1 MLGTESPQAH
11 LTATAAFCSTL
22 LEPGS
27 LYYFLAEHRREIF
40 ADAKFAHLYPS
51 GTGRPSIPASRIASV
66 MVLQTL
72 EGLSDREA
80 LDQVRYNLRW
90 KLALGLDLEDRGFDP
105 SVLTYWRN
113 RIKNSANPTL
123 IFDLAREIISET
135 KILNTHTKRVL
146 DSTVLVDAVITQD
159 TMTQIVAQVKRVRK
173 LIPELSSVPLSD
185 EIDYARAK
193 PAIDYADE
201 DLINETL
208 SILVRDANALIERAR
223 ELGYLSDDEDQTTDS
238 PLTTQQLNTQQ
249 LGALGLLGVVA
260 GQDVEL
266 VDEERGA
273 YRLTRGVAKDRVIS
287 TVDPESRHVHKSR
300 KNYYDGYKG
309 HIAIDADT
317 EIITSATL
325 TKGNASDALV
335 AKELLDQESESVTV
349 YGDSGYSSMD
359 LSKHLAEKGHSEVIK
374 PRPLA
379 MAVPDGYSVDDFT
392 VTEPTTETSAKV
404 TCPAGHTV
412 TISAKGRAS
421 FTKYCATCPLRDRCT
436 RSKRGRVMTFGPNH
450 SYGRAQRESWK
461 NAETQAAYRAIRPG
475 VERIHA
481 QMKRKL
487 NGSKLR
493 YRGIAKNTMHYLLLG
508 TVWNLKVLLRNN
520 LTRENGNWVIVS

>member
-1 MLGTESPQAH
+1 MLGTESSQAH

-27 LYYFLAEHRREIF
+27 LYHFLQEHRREIF

-51 GTGRPSIPASRIASV
+51 GTGRPSIPASRVASV

-80 LDQVRYNLRW
+80 LEQVRYNLRW
-90 KLALGLDLEDRGFDP
+90 TLALGLDLEDRGFDP

-113 RIKNSANPTL
+113 RIENSNTPNL
-123 IFDLAREIISET
+123 IFDLAREIINET

-146 DSTVLVDAVITQD
+146 DSTVLVDAVITED
-159 TMTQIVAQVKRVRK
+159 SMSQIVAQIKRTQK
-173 LIPELSSVPLSD
+173 LIPALGEVPLSR
-185 EIDYARAK
+185 EIDYSRRK
-193 PAIDYADE
+193 PAIDYSDR
-201 DLINETL
+201 DLVNETL
-208 SILVRDANALIERAR
+208 SILVSDANALIDRAR
-223 ELGYLSDDEDQTTDS
+223 ALGYLNDDADS
-238 PLTTQQLNTQQ
+238 PLDPQQ

-266 VDEERGA
+266 VDETTGA
-273 YRLTRGVAKDRVIS
+273 YRLIQGVAKDRVIS

-300 KNYYDGYKG
+300 KNYHDGYKG

-325 TKGNASDALV
+325 TKGNASDAEV
-335 AKELLDQESESVTV
+335 AKELLDQETESVTL

-359 LSKHLAEKGHSEVIK
+359 LSKHLADKGHGEVIK
-374 PRPLA
+374 A
-379 MAVPDGYSVDDFT
+379 AHHGGTGGGYSVDDFIVQEAT
-392 VTEPTTETSAKV
+392 NDTPATV
-404 TCPAGHTV
+404 TCPAKNTV
-412 TISAKGRAS
+412 IISAKGRAS
-421 FTKYCATCPLRDRCT
+421 FTRYCNTCPLKERCT
-436 RSKRGRVMTFGPNH
+436 RSKRGRVMNFPPNH
-450 SYGRAQRESWK
+450 SYARTQRERWGTEEIK
-461 NAETQAAYRAIRPG
+461 AEYQAIRPG

-493 YRGIAKNTMHYLLLG
+493 YRGLAKNTMHYLLLG
-508 TVWNLKVLLRNN
+508 AVWNLKVLLRNN
-520 LTRENGNWVIVS
+520 LTRENGSWVLAN

>member
-1 MLGTESPQAH
+1 MLGTESSQAH

-27 LYYFLAEHRREIF
+27 LYHFLQEHRREIF

-51 GTGRPSIPASRIASV
+51 GTGRPSIPASRVASV

-80 LDQVRYNLRW
+80 LEQVRYNLRW

-113 RIKNSANPTL
+113 RIKNSNTPNL
-123 IFDLAREIISET
+123 IFDLAREIINET

-146 DSTVLVDAVITQD
+146 DSTVLVDAVITED
-159 TMTQIVAQVKRVRK
+159 SMSQIVAQIKRTQK
-173 LIPELSSVPLSD
+173 LIPALGEVPLSR
-185 EIDYARAK
+185 EIDYSRRK
-193 PAIDYADE
+193 PAIDYSDR
-201 DLINETL
+201 DLVNETL
-208 SILVRDANALIERAR
+208 SILVSDANALIDRAR
-223 ELGYLSDDEDQTTDS
+223 ALGYLSDDADS
-238 PLTTQQLNTQQ
+238 PLDPQQ

-266 VDEERGA
+266 VDETTGA
-273 YRLTRGVAKDRVIS
+273 YRLIQGVAKDRVIS

-300 KNYYDGYKG
+300 KNYHDGYKG

-325 TKGNASDALV
+325 TKGNASDAEV
-335 AKELLDQESESVTV
+335 AKELLDQETESVTL

-359 LSKHLAEKGHSEVIK
+359 LSKHLADKGHGEVIK
-374 PRPLA
+374 PRPLT
-379 MAVPDGYSVDDFT
+379 MAVPGGYSVDDFIVREAT
-392 VTEPTTETSAKV
+392 NDTPATV
-404 TCPAGHTV
+404 TCPAEHCV
-412 TISAKGRAS
+412 PISAKGRAS
-421 FTKYCATCPLRDRCT
+421 FVRYCATCPLKEHCT
-436 RSKRGRVMTFGPNH
+436 RSKRGRVMNFPPNH
-450 SYGRAQRESWK
+450 SYARTQRERWGTEEIK
-461 NAETQAAYRAIRPG
+461 AEYQAIRPG

-493 YRGIAKNTMHYLLLG
+493 YRGLAKNTMHYLLLG
-508 TVWNLKVLLRNN
+508 AVWNLKVLLRNN
-520 LTRENGNWVIVS
+520 LTRENGSWVLAN